1 MKLATLARAL
11 FGVPMVIFGVM
22 HFMYGEMMAGLVP
35 AAIPGGVLWVY
46 IIGLV
51 LIASGVSIVAARYM
65 REMGLVLA
73 ATLGLFVVFVHIPGL
88 GVAATQQVSMSNMLK
103 DIALAGGALYLSS
116 RARE

>member
-1 MKLATLARAL
+1 
-11 FGVPMVIFGVM
+11 MVIFGVM

-73 ATLGLFVVFVHIPGL
+73 ATLGLFV
-88 GVAATQQVSMSNMLK
+88 AATPK
-103 DIALAGGALYLSS
+103 PGI
-116 RARE
+116 